1 MDKNVQYKINSI
13 IAEINAIASE
23 LEDISQDLG
32 REFKG
37 IGAAKSAASLQ
48 RAASKYRS
56 VSHELRKI

>member
-1 MDKNVQYKINSI
+1 MDKKVQNKINSI

-23 LEDISQDLG
+23 LEDISQELG

-37 IGAAKSAASLQ
+37 IGATKSASSLQ
-48 RAASKYRS
+48 RAASIYRS

>member
-1 MDKNVQYKINSI
+1 MDKKVQNKINSI

-23 LEDISQDLG
+23 LEDISHDLG

-37 IGAAKSAASLQ
+37 IGATKSASSLQ